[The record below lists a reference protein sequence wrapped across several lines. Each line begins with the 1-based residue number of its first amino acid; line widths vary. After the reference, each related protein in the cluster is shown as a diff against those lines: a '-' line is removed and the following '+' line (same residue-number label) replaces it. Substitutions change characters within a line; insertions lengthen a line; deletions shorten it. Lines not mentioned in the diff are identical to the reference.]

1 MIIDHIGV
9 AVSDYAVSKAFYTA
23 CLKPLNVEMVVEI
36 DDWAGFGRGDKG
48 EFWFGSDETVQTP
61 MHIAFL
67 AETRAEVDEFYKA
80 ALAAGGT
87 CNGKPGLR
95 EIYHPDYYGA
105 FVVDPDGHNVE
116 AVCHKPEE

>member
-23 CLKPLNVEMVVEI
+23 CLKPLNVELVVEI
-36 DDWAGFGRGDKG
+36 EGWAGFGRDGKG
-48 EFWFGSDETVQTP
+48 EFWFGPDETIQQP

-67 AETRAEVDEFYKA
+67 ANTRAEVDAFYTA
-80 ALAAGGT
+80 ALAAGGK
-87 CNGKPGLR
+87 CNGEPGLR

-116 AVCHKPEE
+116 AVCHQPE